1 MSNNVQEIRYA
12 IAGCGAGIAESHLAA
27 LAKIPTAKIVGMCD
41 VSAERGQPRAE
52 AAGVPFFTDH
62 VAMIETTKPD
72 VVSICT
78 PHPFHAVI
86 AIDAFARGAHVLT
99 EKPMAISVAEAD
111 RMIDAADK
119 AGRLLAVNFQQRFKP
134 AAQRARKFIE
144 DGELGTLVRVQV
156 TECWFRTEAYFK
168 TSPWRGRWRTEGGAI
183 LMNQSPHTMDLL
195 HYFAGAPAKVWGWTR
210 TRMHHIEC
218 EDTAQA
224 MLEMPN
230 GAPGYF
236 TASTAEMLGGPR
248 QRITIIGERGA
259 LELADNALTLTRFQP
274 DIRTFSETSD
284 GVWASPA
291 FTQEQLAFESDGGGH
306 LAVYRDLEAAMR
318 ECRRPL
324 CDGREARGSLELA
337 NAIIYSSHTNEPVTL
352 PLDRTAY
359 SALLAKLQTE
369 RLEIS
374 E

>member
-1 MSNNVQEIRYA
+1 MSNNVQNIRYA

-27 LAKIPTAKIVGMCD
+27 LAKIPSANIVGMCD
-41 VSAERGQPRAE
+41 VSAERGRPRAE

-62 VAMIETTKPD
+62 VAMIEATQPD

-78 PHPFHAVI
+78 PHPFHAAI
-86 AIDAFARGAHVLT
+86 AVDAFARGAHVLT
-99 EKPMAISVAEAD
+99 EKPMAIAVAEAD
-111 RMIDAADK
+111 RMIDAADL

-134 AAQRARKFIE
+134 AAQRAKKFIA
-144 DGELGTLVRVQV
+144 DGELGELVRVQV
-156 TECWFRTEAYFK
+156 TECWFRTETYFK
-168 TSPWRGRWRTEGGAI
+168 SSPWRGTWRTEGGAI

-195 HYFAGAPAKVWGWTR
+195 CYFVGRPAKVWGWTR

-224 MLEMPN
+224 MLEMDN

-236 TASTAEMLGGPR
+236 SSSTAEMLGGPR

-274 DIRTFSETSD
+274 DIRTFSETSQ

-291 FTQEQLAFESDGGGH
+291 FTQEQLTFDGDGGGH
-306 LAVYRDLEAAMR
+306 LAVYQDLEAAIR
-318 ECRRPL
+318 ERRQPL
-324 CDGREARGSLELA
+324 ASGREAIASLELA
-337 NAIIYSSHTNEPVTL
+337 NAITYSSHMSEPVTL
-352 PLDRTAY
+352 PLDRSAY
-359 SALLAKLQTE
+359 SALLSKLQ
-369 RLEIS
+369 S
-374 E
+374 MAQ